1 MARRLRTPMTGVVRP
16 RGFTL
21 IELLVVVSIIILA
34 AGLMTPTITDFFRN
48 RQLES
53 IRGYFGSSFNTARL
67 EAVGRGFPFSVIFF
81 QDGSRVFNEKL
92 QVFGEDVGPSKSP
105 FAEGVMWY
113 ELGFFGRKPNT
124 ELPLFRDWEQGARLA
139 PNPTLRLKPGS
150 YQYRTDDLPKVIFER
165 DGSLRFSK
173 GADVDSRLY
182 KDQKNADILI
192 YQVLSPVACM
202 IDLRLPGQFKSQI
215 IVLDEMPRKPDSAT
229 KAAAATAET
238 ETEAGGGGA

>member
-1 MARRLRTPMTGVVRP
+1 MSRPPRTPLCGEERL

-53 IRGYFGSSFNTARL
+53 IRGSFGSSFNAARL

-81 QDGSRVFNEKL
+81 QDGTRVFNEKL
-92 QVFGEDVGPSKSP
+92 QVFTEDDGPTKSP
-105 FAEGVMWY
+105 FTEGVMWY
-113 ELGFFGRKPNT
+113 ELGFFSRKPST
-124 ELPLFRDWEQGARLA
+124 ELPLFRDWEPGARLA
-139 PNPTLRLKPGS
+139 PNPSLRLKAGS
-150 YQYRTDDLPKVIFER
+150 YQYRTDDVPKVIFER

-182 KDQKNADILI
+182 KDQKNADIWI
-192 YQVLSPVACM
+192 FQVLSPVACM
-202 IDLRLPGQFKSQI
+202 MDLRLPGQFKSQI
-215 IVLDEMPRKPDSAT
+215 IIMDEVPKRPDSAA
-229 KAAAATAET
+229 KASEPATT
-238 ETEAGGGGA
+238 ESESGGGGE

>member
-1 MARRLRTPMTGVVRP
+1 MSRPPHTPLRGEERP

-53 IRGYFGSSFNTARL
+53 IRGAFGSSFNAARL

-81 QDGSRVFNEKL
+81 QDGTRVFNEKL
-92 QVFGEDVGPSKSP
+92 QLFTEDEVPAKSP
-105 FAEGVMWY
+105 FTEGVMWY
-113 ELGFFGRKPNT
+113 ELGFFSRKPST
-124 ELPLFRDWEQGARLA
+124 ELPLFRDWEPGARLA
-139 PNPTLRLKPGS
+139 PNPSLRLKAGS

-182 KDQKNADILI
+182 KDQKNADIWI
-192 YQVLSPVACM
+192 FQVLSPVACM
-202 IDLRLPGQFKSQI
+202 MDLRLPGQFKSQI
-215 IVLDEMPRKPDSAT
+215 IIMDEVPRRPDSAA
-229 KAAAATAET
+229 KASEPATT
-238 ETEAGGGGA
+238 ESQSGGGGE

>member
-1 MARRLRTPMTGVVRP
+1 MSRPPHTLPRGEDRL

-53 IRGYFGSSFNTARL
+53 IRGYFGSSFNSARL
-67 EAVGRGFPFSVIFF
+67 EAVGRGFPFSVVFF
-81 QDGSRVFNEKL
+81 QDGTRVFNERL
-92 QVFGEDVGPSKSP
+92 QIFAEDITSGKSP
-105 FAEGVMWY
+105 FAEGTMWY
-113 ELGFFGRKPNT
+113 ELGFFSRKSST
-124 ELPLFRDWEQGARLA
+124 DLPLFKDWEQGARLP
-139 PNPTLRLKPGS
+139 PNPSLRFKAGT
-150 YQYRTDDLPKVIFER
+150 YQYRTDDLAKVIFER

-192 YQVLSPVACM
+192 YQALSTVACM
-202 IDLRLPGQFKSQI
+202 MDLRLPGQFKSQI
-215 IVLDEMPRKPDSAT
+215 VILDDVPKRPDSA
-229 KAAAATAET
+229 KKSSEPATAET
-238 ETEAGGGGA
+238 ETGGAGE